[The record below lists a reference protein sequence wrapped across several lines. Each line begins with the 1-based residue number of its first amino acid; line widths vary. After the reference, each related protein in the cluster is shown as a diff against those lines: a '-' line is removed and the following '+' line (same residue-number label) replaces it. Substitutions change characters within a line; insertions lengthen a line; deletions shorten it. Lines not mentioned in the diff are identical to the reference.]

1 MTRSLIALLA
11 LNFFMSDV
19 RDGLG
24 PFLGVLLQAQGF
36 PPAEIGVVM
45 TLGGLL
51 GVVASIPLGALI
63 DASRAKR
70 MVLAI
75 ATVGVTIACGAIFL
89 APYFGVVVAAQTVA
103 GVAGAAFAPAIAG
116 LTLGLVGQRG
126 YAEQLG
132 RNEAANHA
140 GNMVA
145 ALAAGGLSYLFGL
158 PAVLALMAG
167 LAVMGL
173 LALAAIDPADI
184 DHAAARGLA
193 EGQPEGEKASLGTLL
208 ARPALLVLAVT
219 MALFHLANASMLPL
233 LGQAMVARGAGD
245 PGAYTAATVVIAQA
259 SMIPV
264 ALLAA
269 RWSEKVGFGPVMLV
283 GLAALPIRGLIAG
296 LSADPWI
303 LVPVQILDGVGAGTL
318 GVAMPG
324 MVARLTRGT
333 GHTNAALGAILA
345 IQGVGGALSAALGG
359 TVAQYMGYGAA
370 FLVLGAIAL
379 VAVLLWLLAERF
391 LEGARGGVPA

>member
-1 MTRSLIALLA
+1 MTRSLMALLA
-11 LNFFMSDV
+11 LNFLMSDV

-24 PFLGVLLQAQGF
+24 PFLGVLLQGEGF
-36 PPAEIGVVM
+36 SPGAIGAVM

-51 GVVASIPLGALI
+51 GLVAAIPLGALI
-63 DASRAKR
+63 DATRAKR
-70 MVLAI
+70 LVLAL
-75 ATVGVTIACGAIFL
+75 ATIGVTLACGAIFL
-89 APYFGVVVAAQTVA
+89 APQFGVVVGAQAVA
-103 GVAGAAFAPAIAG
+103 GIAGAAFAPAIAG

-126 YAEQLG
+126 YARQLG

-140 GNMVA
+140 GNMTA
-145 ALAAGGLSYLFGL
+145 ALAAGGLAWLFGL
-158 PAVLALMAG
+158 PAVLALMSG
-167 LAVMGL
+167 LAVLGL
-173 LALAAIDPADI
+173 LALVAINPADI

-193 EGQPEGEKASLGTLL
+193 EGQEAAEKASLGALL

-219 MALFHLANASMLPL
+219 MALFHLANAAMLPL

-245 PGAYTAATVVIAQA
+245 PGAYTAATVVIAQG

-269 RWSEKVGFGPVMLV
+269 RWSARAGFGPVMLV

-324 MVARLTRGT
+324 MVARLTQGT

-345 IQGVGGALSAALGG
+345 IQGVGAALSTGLGG
-359 TVAQYMGYGAA
+359 AVAEFMGYGAA
-370 FLVLGAIAL
+370 FLVLGAVAL
-379 VAVLLWLLAERF
+379 VAVLLWLAAEK
-391 LEGARGGVPA
+391 LLDGAGGRVPA